1 MEAENGVIIDALVWR
16 RRWDDGRERLANV
29 VANDEV
35 DVDVDV
41 DGVNARGVMNAR
53 AADAMGAA
61 EVRAR
66 GSVRRGARVEARRR
80 VASAARFMRTRERK
94 QRSVRDK
101 ACDSGS

>member
-1 MEAENGVIIDALVWR
+1 VDAEDGVIIDALMWR
-16 RRWDDGRERLANV
+16 RRWDDGTERLTNV

-41 DGVNARGVMNAR
+41 DGVNERSVLNVR

-61 EVRAR
+61 GVRAR

-80 VASAARFMRTRERK
+80 VASAARFMRAREKER
-94 QRSVRDK
+94 
-101 ACDSGS
+101 